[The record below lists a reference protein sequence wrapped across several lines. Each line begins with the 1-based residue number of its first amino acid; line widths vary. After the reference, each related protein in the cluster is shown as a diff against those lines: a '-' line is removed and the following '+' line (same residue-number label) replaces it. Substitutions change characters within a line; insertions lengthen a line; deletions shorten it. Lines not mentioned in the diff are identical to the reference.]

1 MEGACAKIMEES
13 PTKVRKVLK
22 RFQAKESLPI
32 AEQVR
37 VQQIARAVVEGNK
50 LSTLMVPCV
59 YEVDRKSYVM
69 DRIDDSKPLYEVT
82 NPKADLIV
90 DLRSFLQRMEQKGY
104 VMNDIECYVQPN
116 GRVAIIDFD
125 KCEKVEQTIVQKRK
139 ANAFLPFLLP

>member
-1 MEGACAKIMEES
+1 MEGACAKIVEES

-22 RFQAKESLPI
+22 RFQAKESLPVRD
-32 AEQVR
+32 QVR
-37 VQQIARAVVEGNK
+37 VQQIARAVVEDTK

-59 YEVDRKSYVM
+59 YEVDAKSYVM

-125 KCEKVEQTIVQKRK
+125 KCEKVEQPIVQKRK
-139 ANAFLPFLLP
+139 ANAFLPCI